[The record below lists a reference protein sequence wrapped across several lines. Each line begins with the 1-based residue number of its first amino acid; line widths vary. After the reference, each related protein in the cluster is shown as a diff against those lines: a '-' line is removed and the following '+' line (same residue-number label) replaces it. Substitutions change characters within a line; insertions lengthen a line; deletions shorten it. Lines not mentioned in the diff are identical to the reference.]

1 MNTFMFLYE
10 RVVFLLPT
18 RYCAYSVYALTRCAY
33 AMTFRLD
40 WRPVRV
46 GVYLTVTRSYRLNCG
61 DVLSGLW

>member
-1 MNTFMFLYE
+1 MNTFMFLLE

-18 RYCAYSVYALTRCAY
+18 RCYAYSVYALTRCAY

-46 GVYLTVTRSYRLNCG
+46 CVHLIVTRSYRSNCG